1 MDARFR
7 NDLRNW
13 FAEVGIL
20 YLAVVALI
28 GLVFLIKGL
37 QPFFSSGPSFSKKVA
52 AQELPRH
59 QGHVVQETGTP
70 TP

>member
-20 YLAVVALI
+20 YLAVVALV
-28 GLVFLIKGL
+28 GLLFLVKGL
-37 QPFFSSGPSFSKKVA
+37 QPLFSSSPSFSKRVA

-59 QGHVVQETGTP
+59 QGRVAPE
-70 TP
+70 